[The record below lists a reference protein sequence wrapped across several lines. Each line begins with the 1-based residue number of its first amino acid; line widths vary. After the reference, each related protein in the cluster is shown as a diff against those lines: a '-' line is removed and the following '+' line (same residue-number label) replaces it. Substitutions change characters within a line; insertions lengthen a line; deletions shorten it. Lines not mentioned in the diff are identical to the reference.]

1 MSLRWIAVLTVS
13 VCVSGSLFGE
23 EKSPPEKSTSEKS
36 SPGKRSQEQLEKE
49 LAETLSGS
57 VLTGRFT
64 VDGQES
70 IPPKEEKYTITEAK
84 KLQGDLW
91 LLTSRIEYG
100 DHDVTVPLSI
110 PIKWS
115 GDTPVITL
123 TNFTIPGMG
132 TFSSRVL
139 IYEGRY
145 AGTWQHGEV
154 GGCMFG
160 RISKLKKADS
170 NSPSATGKK

>member
-1 MSLRWIAVLTVS
+1 MRTNWLTILTLSLSVS
-13 VCVSGSLFGE
+13 ISALAE
-23 EKSPPEKSTSEKS
+23 EKASPTKK
-36 SPGKRSQEQLEKE
+36 SQEQLEQE

-57 VLTGRFT
+57 VLTGQFT
-64 VDGQES
+64 IDGKNT
-70 IPPKEEKYTITEAK
+70 PPHEEKYTILEAK

-91 LLTSRIEYG
+91 LLNSRMQYG
-100 DHDVTVPLSI
+100 DKDVTIPLSI

-132 TFSSRVL
+132 TFGSRVL
-139 IYEGRY
+139 IYDGRY

-160 RISKLKKADS
+160 RITKLKKETA
-170 NSPSATGKK
+170 PSAK

>member
-1 MSLRWIAVLTVS
+1 MFIRWIAVMA
-13 VCVSGSLFGE
+13 VCMLVPMVGYSE
-23 EKSPPEKSTSEKS
+23 EKTSSATKSRE
-36 SPGKRSQEQLEKE
+36 ELEKG
-49 LAETLSGS
+49 LAESLTGS

-64 VDGQES
+64 IDGKEEM
-70 IPPKEEKYTITEAK
+70 PPKEEKYTITEAK
-84 KLQGDLW
+84 KLNGDLW

-160 RISKLKKADS
+160 RITKMKRSGSESSESVDKKQT
-170 NSPSATGKK
+170 PGKQ

>member
-1 MSLRWIAVLTVS
+1 MFHRRIAFYRLFAIVMITA
-13 VCVSGSLFGE
+13 CVSTTAYCE
-23 EKSPPEKSTSEKS
+23 EKSPPSKNS
-36 SPGKRSQEQLEKE
+36 SARKTQEQLEQE
-49 LAETLSGS
+49 LAESLSGS

-64 VDGQES
+64 IDGKEEN
-70 IPPKEEKYTITEAK
+70 PPKEEKYTITEAK

-91 LLTSRIEYG
+91 LLTSRIQYG

-160 RISKLKKADS
+160 RISKLKKEDS
-170 NSPSATGKK
+170 APAAKEK

>member
-1 MSLRWIAVLTVS
+1 MLSRWITVLLTTVLMTVS
-13 VCVSGSLFGE
+13 VSGIANGD
-23 EKSPPEKSTSEKS
+23 EKS
-36 SPGKRSQEQLEKE
+36 SSKKKSQEQLEQQ
-49 LAETLSGS
+49 LAEFLSGS
-57 VLTGRFT
+57 VLTGQFT
-64 VDGQES
+64 IDGKES
-70 IPPKEEKYTITEAK
+70 NPPKEEKYTITEAK

-91 LLTSRIEYG
+91 LLTCRIQYG
-100 DHDVTVPLSI
+100 DKDVTIPLSI

-123 TNFTIPGMG
+123 TDFTIPGMG

-160 RISKLKKADS
+160 RISKLKKTDAETS
-170 NSPSATGKK
+170 SSKEK

>member
-1 MSLRWIAVLTVS
+1 MLRVCLPILTLLIGSSL
-13 VCVSGSLFGE
+13 SLYAAD
-23 EKSPPEKSTSEKS
+23 EKSPPEKKS
-36 SPGKRSQEQLEKE
+36 REQLEKE
-49 LAETLSGS
+49 FAEMFSGS

-64 VDGQES
+64 IDGKET
-70 IPPKEEKYTITEAK
+70 PPKEEKYTILEAK

-91 LLTSRIEYG
+91 ILNTRMQYG
-100 DHDVTVPLSI
+100 DKDATFPITI

-160 RISKLKKADS
+160 RITKAT
-170 NSPSATGKK
+170 PPETPPAAK